1 MFAQAQAA
9 TNRARSG
16 APPRRRLPRPERE
29 RQILDAAHVLFAARG
44 FGAVTM
50 DDVAAEV
57 GVTKPLLYAY
67 FGNKEQLYISCM
79 KRPGDTLLQTVVDA
93 VAAAPRPAEML
104 RCGVEAFFAFLAEDR
119 QAWRVLFD
127 ETLPASGEVAARV
140 NEYRE
145 RLLGLIVQA
154 QLQRVPEERRE
165 SAEVQVQALAH
176 ALLGACEALAR
187 WWLHTGA
194 ISTAAAAD
202 LLITTVEPGL
212 REQWAGANQPTPIPD
227 TKEAR

>member
-1 MFAQAQAA
+1 MPAQAA
-9 TNRARSG
+9 ARALPDA
-16 APPRRRLPRPERE
+16 APRPAPRRRLPRPERE
-29 RQILDAAHVLFAARG
+29 RQILDTAHACFAARG

-67 FGNKEQLYISCM
+67 FGNKEQLYIACM
-79 KRPGDTLLQTVVDA
+79 QRAGDALLQTVIDA
-93 VAAAPRPAEML
+93 VGAAPRPGDML

-140 NEYRE
+140 SDYRE
-145 RLLGLIVQA
+145 RLLGLIVEA
-154 QLQRVPEERRE
+154 QLQRVPEANRE
-165 SAEVQVQALAH
+165 AIAVQVQALAH

-212 REQWAGANQPTPIPD
+212 REQWAGGQPIQ
-227 TKEAR
+227 